1 MLSVV
6 KSMCLQGL
14 EGTIVNVEV
23 DISAG
28 MPCWDIVGLPDVS
41 IRESKERVRTAIR
54 NSGFDLY
61 SRKYIINLSPAN
73 IRKDGSLFDL
83 PIAIAILKNL
93 NYIKNQDFDNVMF
106 IGELS
111 LNGKVN
117 RVNGV
122 LPICIEALKKGIK
135 RIFLPRE
142 NVNEVYFLK
151 ECSVIG
157 VDSLKELVDFLNG
170 KNTFIDNN
178 ISVSCSN
185 KKVNY
190 DIDFSEVKGHN
201 MAKRGIEIAISGGH
215 NLLMIGSPGSGKTMM
230 LSRIPTILPEL
241 SFKESLEVTKIHS
254 IYGNRKEEG
263 LISTRPFRNPHYT
276 ITKCGLLGGG
286 RNPKPGEISLAH
298 FGVLF
303 LDELLEFDKDIL
315 ESLRI
320 PIEEKKINIVRNGVN
335 IVYPCSFILIAGMNP
350 CKCGYYGSSMKKCT
364 CSELSR
370 KKYISKLSGP
380 LLDRFDVFVR
390 IDSDY
395 SNKNTDSSGTIKHR
409 VEGAREIQKKR
420 FLKFD
425 FNLNSEIPS
434 RYIEVFCGIDEDSR
448 RLLDRTV
455 NRFNLSSRSYYRI
468 LKVARTIA
476 DLDRKENIETNH
488 ILEAI
493 QYRNTI

>member
-14 EGTIVNVEV
+14 QGTVINVEV

-41 IRESKERVRTAIR
+41 IKESKERVRTAIK

-73 IRKDGSLFDL
+73 IRKDGSLYDL

-93 NYIKNQDFDNVMF
+93 NYIKNQEFDDTMF
-106 IGELS
+106 VGELS

-122 LPICIEALKKGIK
+122 LPLCIEALKKGIK
-135 RIFLPRE
+135 RIFIPKD
-142 NVNEVYFLK
+142 NINEVYFFK

-157 VDSLKELVDFLNG
+157 VGSLKELVDFLNS
-170 KNTFIDNN
+170 NN
-178 ISVSCSN
+178 SYNN
-185 KKVNY
+185 KKISIPYDFKKENY

-254 IYGNRKEEG
+254 IYGQNKEEG
-263 LISTRPFRNPHYT
+263 LIYTRPFRNPHYT

-286 RNPKPGEISLAH
+286 RNPKPGEISLAQYQR
-298 FGVLF
+298 G
-303 LDELLEFDKDIL
+303 
-315 ESLRI
+315 LR
-320 PIEEKKINIVRNGVN
+320 
-335 IVYPCSFILIAGMNP
+335 
-350 CKCGYYGSSMKKCT
+350 
-364 CSELSR
+364 
-370 KKYISKLSGP
+370 
-380 LLDRFDVFVR
+380 
-390 IDSDY
+390 
-395 SNKNTDSSGTIKHR
+395 
-409 VEGAREIQKKR
+409 
-420 FLKFD
+420 
-425 FNLNSEIPS
+425 
-434 RYIEVFCGIDEDSR
+434 
-448 RLLDRTV
+448 
-455 NRFNLSSRSYYRI
+455 
-468 LKVARTIA
+468 
-476 DLDRKENIETNH
+476 
-488 ILEAI
+488 
-493 QYRNTI
+493 